1 MRTVYPAEMVA
12 HIWANRSQ
20 EFARTATR
28 NLYFEGS
35 ALYSY
40 GDHYVIAAHLPDG
53 RILWNDHQ
61 YSVTTSRHSTYALR
75 ALSAEQRIA
84 RLHVPELHGPGLRD
98 LQDCIESK
106 SGRMPKLA
114 KKCADAVIRYVR
126 NMANM
131 RHGAWPMIT
140 AYRYAKD
147 YETTG
152 KALCAIV
159 SGRKKVK
166 WPLPDLPVTIDGI
179 PAKKAERAAFIRQ
192 YAAHQLAEE
201 YREHAARF
209 ETFANSILEESAFA
223 DDYTI
228 GAAFENLRVTK
239 ASFAR
244 AGEAYFAA
252 TGKKLSP
259 ASKLCRL
266 YRRVCERAPAIEKA
280 HEEKKTREACDVV
293 RMAAVQCWQ
302 AMRERKRI
310 IAAGKQYRKTGRLAH
325 HWRHDDAMQHLRQ
338 TNNLHLVADYL
349 PIIERAARA
358 YAWHCAA
365 EHIESARGHIETA
378 ESYRP
383 KYPID
388 ALSNYKAALGR
399 IRNVRVS
406 VPAFAALHA
415 DTLADIESQCEA
427 AIEHFDAE
435 IKAREAAIID
445 DWINGRSNVRP
456 QYGTYARIKGGIVET
471 SRGAFVPLAHAC
483 RLAKIARRVIAAG
496 GREWAAGEG
505 PIVGHFRV
513 TRIGADGSAVIG
525 CHNFEAAEGMRL
537 LVLLENCAEC
547 QTETAAIAA

>member
-1 MRTVYPAEMVA
+1 MRTVYPADMVA
-12 HIWANRSQ
+12 HIWANKGQ

-28 NLYFEGS
+28 NLYIEGD

-61 YSVTTSRHSTYALR
+61 YSVTSSRHSTYARR
-75 ALSAEQRIA
+75 ALAAEQRLA
-84 RLHVPELHGPGLRD
+84 LLHVPELHGPGLRD

-147 YETTG
+147 YEAAG
-152 KALCAIV
+152 KALCEMV
-159 SGRKKVK
+159 PGRKKVK

-192 YAAHQLAEE
+192 YAAHQLVEE
-201 YREHAARF
+201 YREHAERF
-209 ETFANSILEESAFA
+209 ETFAKSILDETVLV
-223 DDYTI
+223 DDYVI
-228 GAAFENLRVTK
+228 GATYDNLSVAK
-239 ASFAR
+239 AAFAR
-244 AGEAYFAA
+244 AGEAYFNA

-259 ASKLCRL
+259 AGNLCRL
-266 YRRVCERAPAIEKA
+266 YRRVCEHAPAIEKA
-280 HEEKKTREACDVV
+280 YEEKKTRDAIGLV
-293 RMAAVQCWQ
+293 RMEAMRCWQ
-302 AMRERKRI
+302 AMRERKPFITTSR
-310 IAAGKQYRKTGRLAH
+310 YE
-325 HWRHDDAMQHLRQ
+325 DAMRHLRL
-338 TNNLHLVADYL
+338 TNNLHLVTDYL

-365 EHIESARGHIETA
+365 ENIESARGYIETA

-388 ALSNYKAALGR
+388 ALSNYKAAIGR
-399 IRNVRVS
+399 IRNIRVS
-406 VPAFAALHA
+406 SPAFAALHA
-415 DTLADIESQCEA
+415 ETLADIEKQCEA
-427 AIEHFDAE
+427 AIAALDAE

-445 DWINGRSNVRP
+445 DWISGRSNVRP

-483 RLAKIARRVIAAG
+483 RLAKIARKVIAAG

-537 LVLLENCAEC
+537 LALLENCADC
-547 QTETAAIAA
+547 QTETADIAA